1 MSRNLSERH
10 RRSANARET
19 DDCWVSLLVIEHASM
34 EEPLRFNNSGAEIV
48 SNGEVYS
55 PFPFVLILPEDSEE
69 AVGQARLI
77 IDNSDREIMT
87 KIRGLRPEPLIAASV
102 VIAETPDV
110 VEIQLPPLPL
120 KNISYDDFMVEGQ
133 IAAEDYAGEPFP
145 AGKFTP
151 ADFPGMF

>member
-1 MSRNLSERH
+1 MSRNLSDRH

-19 DDCWVSLLVIEHASM
+19 DDCWVSLLVIEHASL

-55 PFPFVLILPEDSEE
+55 PFPFMLLLPEDSEE
-69 AVGQARLI
+69 SVGQARLT
-77 IDNSDREIMT
+77 IDNTSREIMAT
-87 KIRGLRPEPLIAASV
+87 IRGLRPEPLITVSV